1 MCPGHLQEE
10 TCPSLQ
16 PTLPLKETRKSVVV
30 TDPPLFWCALPKAG
44 GLGSGRPEA
53 AACRG
58 KMVLRC
64 LSVSN
69 SHSMATRE
77 GWVGRQS
84 AGDPLLP
91 SRLVVPGKS
100 YPLGLHKW
108 SYMPRTWEMAVP
120 ASWECLGR
128 SCPGCP
134 VKVAVSVVLRWGKP
148 HGGNDMKLLPSVS
161 WPACKSHSYRCHHPV
176 PSRHPA
182 LHLCPSEAALGVGRR
197 RLGAWAWP

>member
-120 ASWECLGR
+120 ASWE
-128 SCPGCP
+128 
-134 VKVAVSVVLRWGKP
+134 
-148 HGGNDMKLLPSVS
+148 
-161 WPACKSHSYRCHHPV
+161 
-176 PSRHPA
+176 
-182 LHLCPSEAALGVGRR
+182 
-197 RLGAWAWP
+197 